1 MTERLTHIEELE
13 LVKDYQLTGNKDS
26 LNKLIEGNEGLVH
39 KLVSK
44 FPMRSSTCSYHDLYQ
59 EGMLGFIHAVE
70 KFQPERGCRLSTYSY
85 NWINAYVRRYYQ
97 NHSRNIRIPVHMSD
111 KQFQLN
117 RQVEALTNELGRTP
131 TRDEVRE
138 VNEKVDTIM
147 TSMVNCVSLNAVVG
161 DSSELEELVGGVDN
175 TEEFESTVDCEIL
188 LQKLRDEVSARDYN
202 ILIKRFGLDGS
213 GERTLS
219 ELAEEFD
226 ITRSRCHQIEGH
238 LLQPVSYTHLTLPT
252 ILLV

>member
-1 MTERLTHIEELE
+1 MNRITHIEEIE
-13 LVKDYQLTGNKDS
+13 LIRDFQETGSQRTLD
-26 LNKLIEGNEGLVH
+26 KLVLSNLGLVH
-39 KLVSK
+39 KLVHK
-44 FPMRSSTCSYHDLYQ
+44 FPLKSATCSYEDLYQ
-59 EGMLGFIHAVE
+59 EGVAGLIHGIK
-70 KFQPERGCRLSTYSY
+70 KFDPVHGCRLSTYCY

-117 RQVEALTNELGRTP
+117 RQVESLTSELGRTP

-147 TSMVNCVSLNAVVG
+147 TSMVNCVSLNAIVG

-175 TEEFESTVDCEIL
+175 TEEFDSTVDCEIL
-188 LQKLRDEVSARDYN
+188 LQKLRDEVSSRDYN

-213 GERTLS
+213 GARTLS

-238 LLQPVSYTHLTLPT
+238 LLSQLRTLA
-252 ILLV
+252 